1 MVATALS
8 LVMVALGL
16 RLDPDV
22 ASLLPERGEASAL
35 RRYLRA
41 FGGSDLSMVLV
52 SEADDVDANADR
64 PPIADVANELA
75 AALERQAAVRRAAA
89 GLSAVEQRAS
99 LDPCLLYTSP
109 SPRDS

>member
-41 FGGSDLSMVLV
+41 FGGSDLAMVLV
-52 SEADDVDANADR
+52 SEARCSTADR
-64 PPIADVANELA
+64 PA
-75 AALERQAAVRRAAA
+75 AARRTAA
-89 GLSAVEQRAS
+89 
-99 LDPCLLYTSP
+99 
-109 SPRDS
+109 